1 MEPGLVVLAHHHV
14 EDLFGKA
21 RKRSTLHPLSLDLRS
36 LACSPQ
42 LMPQLSPGHPC
53 LMGQTISKPPQER
66 TETGAACPGHSSA
79 AQSPAQGLLESLMVP
94 TLVPTPGTMARKNHK
109 HAEGCCRFW
118 GHFTSGS
125 QGSDATWD
133 AQPPFLSCRS
143 TQFAG
148 CSALSESAGPF
159 NIEEADPSA

>member
-1 MEPGLVVLAHHHV
+1 MFLIIGASEMEPGLVVLAQHHL

-53 LMGQTISKPPQER
+53 LMGETISKPPQER

-79 AQSPAQGLLESLMVP
+79 AQSPAQGLLESLTVP
-94 TLVPTPGTMARKNHK
+94 TLVPTPGTMAGKNHK

-133 AQPPFLSCRS
+133 AQPPISQLSVNPVCRL
-143 TQFAG
+143 
-148 CSALSESAGPF
+148 LSPF
-159 NIEEADPSA
+159 